1 MTGTARSVWLAGIA
15 VLLLGAGILWYVAPL
30 KPGVLVL
37 QFAFTPRA
45 FGEVIHFWSADQLAR
60 FRTHLLADYALLGS
74 YGWFGYL
81 LAARTRLFAVL
92 GSTGRCWAKWALPLA
107 ACFDAAENTLQF
119 WLTAAPR
126 FGVELPYLLAAGCA
140 SMKWLVLFIYALT
153 VVCALGLDP
162 GGEGPSRG

>member
-1 MTGTARSVWLAGIA
+1 MTGSVRSIWLAGIA
-15 VLLLGAGILWYVAPL
+15 VLLLGAGILWYLAPL

-45 FGEVIHFWSADQLAR
+45 FGAVIHFWSADQLAR

-74 YGWFGYL
+74 YGLFGYL

-92 GSTGRCWAKWALPLA
+92 GSAGRCWAKWALPVA
-107 ACFDAAENTLQF
+107 ACVDAAENTLQL

-140 SMKWLVLFIYALT
+140 SIKWLVLLAYALT

-162 GGEGPSRG
+162 GGKGAARS